1 MEQAYPPPIGL
12 RLAEKVILSMLPVGL
27 IISGGREGDWWW
39 STRGYYGCIC
49 SLYKVMGWLIFSEL
63 QG

>member
-27 IISGGREGDWWW
+27 IISGGRESDWW
-39 STRGYYGCIC
+39 
-49 SLYKVMGWLIFSEL
+49 
-63 QG
+63 